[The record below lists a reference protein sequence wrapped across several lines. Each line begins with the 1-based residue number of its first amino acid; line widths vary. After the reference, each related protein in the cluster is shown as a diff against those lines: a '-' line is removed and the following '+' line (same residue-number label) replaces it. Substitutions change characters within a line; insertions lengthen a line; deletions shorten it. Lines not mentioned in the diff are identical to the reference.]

1 MGGGLL
7 SMLSPVRVLI
17 LEPIDFSERKLY
29 AEPMRALLLIPILNF
44 ETGNQNTHVKSNSR
58 PYT

>member
-1 MGGGLL
+1 MGRGLL
-7 SMLSPVRVLI
+7 SMLSPVHVLI
-17 LEPIDFSERKLY
+17 LELIDFSERK
-29 AEPMRALLLIPILNF
+29 ACVEPMRALLLVAILNF

>member
-1 MGGGLL
+1 
-7 SMLSPVRVLI
+7 MLSPVHVLI
-17 LEPIDFSERKLY
+17 LELIDFSERK
-29 AEPMRALLLIPILNF
+29 ACVEPMRALLLVAILNF